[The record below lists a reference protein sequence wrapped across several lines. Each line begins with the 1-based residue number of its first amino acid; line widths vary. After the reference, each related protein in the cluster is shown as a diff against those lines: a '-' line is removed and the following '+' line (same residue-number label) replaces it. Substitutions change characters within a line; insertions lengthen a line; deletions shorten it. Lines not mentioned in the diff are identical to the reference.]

1 MNCSSDLSLRSSLCT
16 AVAQRIEQVFD
27 VGHGTRVRIPPVVH
41 TLSSLTVRRVGLLLF
56 TLSQP
61 GLYKGQYQLSIN
73 IPIVWHANRFLC

>member
-1 MNCSSDLSLRSSLCT
+1 MCT

-56 TLSQP
+56 TLRQP
-61 GLYKGQYQLSIN
+61 RLHQRQDQLSIN
-73 IPIVWHANRFLC
+73 IPIIGHANRLLC